1 MNTIIK
7 LILLNLFISKGLGT
21 QNNKTIDV
29 VAVGDMMIG
38 TNYPSEKYL
47 PNKGGSEIFD
57 EVKYIIKEADLAF
70 GNLEGTILSG
80 EGEIKNCNDITKC
93 YAFKSPDEYVKN
105 YKDAGFD
112 ILSLANNHIN
122 DFGKIG
128 RDNTTKLLKEN
139 EIYFSGTIESP
150 YSIFTKDN
158 IRFGFTAFSPNKGTL
173 QINDYDKAVEIVKYL
188 DLNCDVVIVS
198 FHGGGEGSQYNRV
211 NRKREYFLG
220 EDRGNPYEFSRVV
233 IDAGADLVF
242 GHGPHVVRAIDLYKN
257 RIIAYSL
264 GNFATYGRFNL
275 SGIRGLAP
283 ILKVKI
289 NDKGEFLWGKIL
301 SAKQKGLG
309 IPTLDYNNE
318 AAIEISRLT
327 KVDFPK
333 SLLKID
339 RSGNIEI
346 NKTNK

>member
-1 MNTIIK
+1 M
-7 LILLNLFISKGLGT
+7 
-21 QNNKTIDV
+21 
-29 VAVGDMMIG
+29 
-38 TNYPSEKYL
+38 
-47 PNKGGSEIFD
+47 
-57 EVKYIIKEADLAF
+57 
-70 GNLEGTILSG
+70 
-80 EGEIKNCNDITKC
+80 
-93 YAFKSPDEYVKN
+93 
-105 YKDAGFD
+105 
-112 ILSLANNHIN
+112 
-122 DFGKIG
+122 
-128 RDNTTKLLKEN
+128 
-139 EIYFSGTIESP
+139 
-150 YSIFTKDN
+150 
-158 IRFGFTAFSPNKGTL
+158 
-173 QINDYDKAVEIVKYL
+173 
-188 DLNCDVVIVS
+188 
-198 FHGGGEGSQYNRV
+198 
-211 NRKREYFLG
+211 
-220 EDRGNPYEFSRVV
+220 
-233 IDAGADLVF
+233 
-242 GHGPHVVRAIDLYKN
+242 RAIDLYKN